1 MLRMA
6 HLADNAERFSLFGR
20 EAMTEQA
27 ELFGRASAGDT
38 GEAHRP
44 QSSYQAF
51 AHSRN
56 AESGIGRRYAQIA
69 GQRDLQAAA
78 QAVALDGG
86 DGDGVQCRQR
96 AHALFPGGEPF
107 AGQVAFCQ
115 LFGIEPAAKGA
126 PLAAD
131 DHHVGLAALRQV
143 MGCGHKVLYPGP
155 VGGIERLG
163 AIEPQARQVS
173 VHFTAH
179 RLKLKCLHA
188 IQLLNYG
195 VIAMA
200 RSGLPEPLTILSG
213 AAITIAP
220 VVGNRC
226 RFIRLVRPNLPAPC
240 MKVWLGK
247 AGSNPPACPAS
258 VPTVST
264 PTPRMSRSFARNAE
278 HDGWKPGEC
287 DKPSAWMPRNSSR
300 PWCLLQPVRTSSHAA
315 DGSRPCSPSHC
326 STRSMVSRKS
336 GFCCT
341 SVVTSMTQAGPTNLR
356 TGMVSVAL
364 LGKSLPVIQWMG
376 ASKCV
381 PVCSPRFNTF
391 QYQAGPRLS

>member
-1 MLRMA
+1 
-6 HLADNAERFSLFGR
+6 
-20 EAMTEQA
+20 MTKQA
-27 ELFGRASAGDT
+27 ELFSGASADDT

-44 QSSYQAF
+44 QRGHQPFSDG
-51 AHSRN
+51 RN
-56 AESGIGRRYAQIA
+56 TKDGVGRCNAQIA
-69 GQRDLQAAA
+69 GQRDLQATA

-86 DGDGVQCRQR
+86 DGDGVQCCQR
-96 AHALFPGGEPF
+96 AYALFPGGEPF

-115 LFGIEPAAKGA
+115 LFRIKPAAKGA

-131 DHHVGLAALRQV
+131 DHHVCLAALRQV
-143 MGCGHKVLYPGP
+143 ISSGHKVLYPRL
-155 VGGIERLG
+155 VGGIERVG
-163 AIEPQARQVS
+163 AIKPQARQVS
-173 VHFTAH
+173 VHFAAH

-188 IQLLNYG
+188 IQLLYYG
-195 VIAMA
+195 VMAMT

-226 RFIRLVRPNLPAPC
+226 RFTRLVRPNLPAPC

-264 PTPRMSRSFARNAE
+264 PTPRMSRSSARNAE

-287 DKPSAWMPRNSSR
+287 DKPSAWMPSSSSR
-300 PWCLLQPVRTSSHAA
+300 PWRLLQPVHTSSHAP
-315 DGSRPCSPSHC
+315 DGSWPYSLSHC

-336 GFCCT
+336 GFSST
-341 SVVTSMTQAGPTNLR
+341 SAVTSMTQAGPTNLR

-364 LGKSLPVIQWMG
+364 LGKSLRSEERRVG
-376 ASKCV
+376 KECRS
-381 PVCSPRFNTF
+381 
-391 QYQAGPRLS
+391 G